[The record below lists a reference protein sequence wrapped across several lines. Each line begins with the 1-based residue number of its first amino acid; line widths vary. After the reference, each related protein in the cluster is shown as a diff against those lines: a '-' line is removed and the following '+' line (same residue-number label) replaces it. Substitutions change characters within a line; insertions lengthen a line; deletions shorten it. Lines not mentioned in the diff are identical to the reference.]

1 MEQKPTRAETLRRAT
16 LTALVTTC
24 VLLISY
30 VLSRDLHHLAIG
42 HVATA
47 EKLIDHE
54 EWDAALD
61 SLQWAIWEDPFLVE
75 AYLLRA
81 RAVNGQIMSPG
92 ARRRYSSE
100 DALADLVWVIEL
112 LPDSGEAHYQRGLT
126 LSLMAK
132 VEPAREAFAKAIPLL
147 DDPTSALL
155 NRAHL
160 SFFARDYDS
169 AVREISAVISR
180 HPREAEY
187 YETRGLYRRFLGDP
201 QGAVDD
207 ERKSARLSEGDRP
220 AEKVD
225 DPATNLP
232 PK

>member
-1 MEQKPTRAETLRRAT
+1 MEQKPTRAQTLRRAT
-16 LTALVTTC
+16 LTALVTTG
-24 VLLISY
+24 VVLISY
-30 VLSRDLHHLAIG
+30 VLSSDLHHMAIG
-42 HVATA
+42 HVAAA
-47 EKLIDHE
+47 EKFIDHE
-54 EWDAALD
+54 EWEAALD
-61 SLQWAIWEDPFLVE
+61 SLKWAIWEDPFLVE

-81 RAVNGQIMSPG
+81 RAINGQIMSPG
-92 ARRRYSSE
+92 ARRKCSSE
-100 DALADLVWVIEL
+100 DALADLDWVVER

-160 SFFARDYDS
+160 SFFARDYQS
-169 AVREISAVISR
+169 AVREISAVINR
-180 HPREAEY
+180 HPREPEY

-201 QGAVDD
+201 QGAEDD
-207 ERKSARLSEGDRP
+207 QSKAARLSEREQP

-225 DPATNLP
+225 DRATDLP
-232 PK
+232 PD

>member
-1 MEQKPTRAETLRRAT
+1 MEQKRTGAETHRRAT
-16 LTALVTTC
+16 LTALVSTG
-24 VLLISY
+24 VVLISY
-30 VLSRDLHHLAIG
+30 VLSSDLHNMAIG

-54 EWDAALD
+54 EWDPALD

-81 RAVNGQIMSPG
+81 RAINGQIMSPG

-100 DALADLVWVIEL
+100 DALADLTWVSQRV
-112 LPDSGEAHYQRGLT
+112 PDSGEAHYQRGLT

-147 DDPTSALL
+147 DDPTAALL

-169 AVREISAVISR
+169 AVREISAVIDR
-180 HPREAEY
+180 HPVEPEY

-207 ERKSARLSEGDRP
+207 ARQAARLSEGKQPPGKDDDR
-220 AEKVD
+220 
-225 DPATNLP
+225 ATNLP
-232 PK
+232 PD